1 MSISQ
6 VICITGASS
15 GIGLATALKFAHEG
29 WTVYA
34 GTRHLTRDQ
43 ELYRGVEHLHFAE
56 MEVTDPDS
64 IQRVIS
70 RIEHEQGRLDVLF
83 ANAGYGYLRALGQAP
98 FPEIQEVFDTN
109 VYGVMHTI
117 RTALPLLRKTGYGHI
132 VATSSVGGLV
142 GQPMNEIY
150 CASKFAVEGLLES
163 LATYYKPQFNIDITL
178 LEPGAIATEFNST
191 VMGHV
196 ASTGGVLEDE
206 YKPILDAYRAA
217 FLERNV
223 EPQTAESVAEVMWEL
238 VRQETKPLRL
248 RTSERA
254 EAFVARK
261 VSTDPTGLEGVL
273 STRRIQ
279 LNM

>member
-1 MSISQ
+1 MKQ

-15 GIGLATALKFAHEG
+15 GIGLATAMKFAQEG
-29 WTVYA
+29 WAVYA
-34 GTRHLTRDQ
+34 GTRHLEREQERYRDVDGLQ
-43 ELYRGVEHLHFAE
+43 FVEL
-56 MEVTDPDS
+56 EVTQPES
-64 IQRVIS
+64 IQQVMD
-70 RIEHEQGRLDVLF
+70 RIEQEQGKLDVLF
-83 ANAGYGYLRALGQAP
+83 CNAGFGYLRALGQAP
-98 FPEIQEVFDTN
+98 FPEIQDVFDTN

-117 RTALPLLRKTGYGHI
+117 RAALPLLRKTGYGHI
-132 VATSSVGGLV
+132 VATSSVGGLI

-178 LEPGAIATEFNST
+178 LEPGAIATEFNNT
-191 VMGHV
+191 VLGHV
-196 ASTGGVLEDE
+196 ASTGGILEDE
-206 YKPILDAYRAA
+206 YKAVLDAYRGT

-223 EPQTAESVAEVMWEL
+223 EPQTAESVADVMWEL
-238 VRQETKPLRL
+238 VRLETKPLRL

-254 EAFVARK
+254 EEFVARK
-261 VSTDPTGLEGVL
+261 VSTDPTGLDGVL